1 MNKVILSICVL
12 MIYSFAAAQDY
23 RFGKVS
29 GQEINQKEHPDD
41 PSAEAAILYREIKT
55 EFDYSQT
62 KGWFLVTDYFE
73 RIKIYN
79 KDGADYANRTVD
91 LYLGKQESDELKK
104 LRAFTYNMGSNG
116 KIDKIKLESNGI
128 IKEEV
133 NDFLAQ
139 TKITMPDVQEGS
151 VIEIRYTIESPFV
164 MNIDEYQFQELIPVD
179 QLHFSFSTPE
189 YYRFQTYHR
198 GWIPFDVK
206 TTTSEKSVTVMV
218 TKTDGDSNTLGFARK
233 SYSPQKVTLENTI
246 YTIDMSA
253 IPAIEEEPYVGNIRN
268 YMSGIQFELSSVDTG
283 SGIQG
288 YSVTW
293 DDVAK
298 RIYQSDAFGSELQRN
313 NYFKKDLDPLLK
325 GVSDP
330 LKKTGL
336 IYDYMQQKMNWNGY
350 SGVFTHDG
358 VRKAYKENSGNV
370 AEINLMMAAMLNYAN
385 VKAYPVLVSTKSHG
399 IPLFPTLNGFN
410 YVIVAAEIQG
420 NLLLMDATSKNAE
433 IGVLGSHVMNG
444 NGRIVNTD
452 LSSDWI
458 ALTSVIP
465 SVNQTLLNVSI
476 GPDLEISGQAQR
488 RVSGNFALSY
498 RNGFKNVDETQQK
511 KNLENSYEGVDLSG
525 ISFENLEEI
534 SNPVILKYDFETDHG
549 IEEVGGK
556 IFVSPL
562 FFLQTKEN
570 PFKSEDR
577 KYPVD
582 FGYVYRNQTMI
593 SFVVPD
599 GYEIESLPENNMST
613 LGDMGSYKYL
623 VSQSGRAVQLS
634 VDFSINRA
642 VIAESDYADLK
653 SFFEFMVEKEAE
665 KIVLKK
671 V

>member
-1 MNKVILSICVL
+1 MRKLILSLCVL
-12 MIYSFAAAQDY
+12 MICNFVQAQDY

-29 GQEINQKEHPDD
+29 DQEVKQKEHPKD
-41 PSAEAAILYREIKT
+41 PSANAAILYREIDTK
-55 EFDYSQT
+55 FDYTTSR
-62 KGWFLVTDYFE
+62 GWFLVTDYFE

-79 KDGADYANRTVD
+79 KDGADYANKTIG
-91 LYLGKQESDELKK
+91 LYLGKQESEELKR
-104 LRAFTYNMGSNG
+104 LRAFTYNIGSNG

-133 NDFLAQ
+133 HEFLAQ

-151 VIEIRYTIESPFV
+151 VIEIRYSIESPFV
-164 MNIDEYQFQELIPVD
+164 MNIDEYRFQELIPVD

-206 TTTSEKSVTVMV
+206 TTTAEKSVTVTV
-218 TKTDGDSNTLGFARK
+218 TKTHENSNTMGFARK
-233 SYSPQKVTLENTI
+233 SYHPKKVTVENTI
-246 YTIDMSA
+246 YKIDMSD

-268 YMSGIQFELSSVDTG
+268 YMSGIQFELSAADTG
-283 SGIQG
+283 EGIQG

-313 NYFKKDLDPLLK
+313 NYFKKDLDPILK
-325 GVSDP
+325 GLSDP
-330 LKKTGL
+330 LKKTAM
-336 IYDYMQQKMNWNGY
+336 IYDFVQQKMNWNGF
-350 SGVFTHDG
+350 SGVFTNDG
-358 VRKAYKENSGNV
+358 VRKAYKENIGNV
-370 AEINLMMAAMLNYAN
+370 AEINLMMIAMLNHAD
-385 VKAYPVLVSTKSHG
+385 VKAYPVLVSTKSNG
-399 IPLFPTLNGFN
+399 IPLFPTINGFN

-420 NLLLMDATSKNAE
+420 NILLMDATNKNAE
-433 IGVLGSHVMNG
+433 IGVLGSEVMNG
-444 NGRIVNTD
+444 NGRMVHAD

-458 ALTSVIP
+458 GLTSVIP
-465 SVNQTLLNVSI
+465 SVSQTLLNVSI
-476 GPDLEISGQAQR
+476 NPEKGISGQAQR
-488 RVSGNFALSY
+488 RVSGNFALNY
-498 RNGFKNVDETQQK
+498 RNGFKNIDDQQIK
-511 KNLENSYEGVDLSG
+511 KNLESNYKGVDLSE
-525 ISFENLEEI
+525 ISFENLDKI
-534 SNPVILKYDFETDHG
+534 SDAVILKYDFETIDG

-556 IFVSPL
+556 IFMSPL

-570 PFKSEDR
+570 PFKSSER

-582 FGYVYRNQTMI
+582 FGYVYRNQVMI
-593 SFVVPD
+593 SFMVPQ

-623 VSQSGRAVQLS
+623 VSQSGRTVQLS

-642 VIAESDYADLK
+642 VIAESDYSDLK
-653 SFFEFMVEKEAE
+653 SFFEFVVEKESE